1 VAGQRQAKFWHNVS
15 RTQPASDTALRL
27 PAGFMTTRSLLSH
40 KKHPRC
46 NLFPALDGRIADVSV
61 WDFMAAK
68 KNVNQDQQH
77 FEIQRP

>member
-1 VAGQRQAKFWHNVS
+1 
-15 RTQPASDTALRL
+15 
-27 PAGFMTTRSLLSH
+27 MTTRSLLSH
-40 KKHPRC
+40 KKHQRC